1 MAKHNSISE
10 LQLAAMQ
17 ETLDACR
24 ILLADENLS
33 KTLFLS
39 NDKIVNTCR
48 YGYPAAILLFSFIDA
63 VGSLHDVGKY
73 KKSFRVLNTEIFDNQ
88 NLSIKAC
95 DNLYDKYRSGLSHN
109 LALPHNTFLIY
120 SAEVPQTFI
129 LPQNNQNE
137 IHQVNLYQ
145 LFNLCVNAFQKFREE
160 HTDIFSK
167 SKTLE
172 DILNKGVLLLNEPI
186 DCTTPSG
193 VVFVD
198 NKNS

>member
-33 KTLFLS
+33 NALFLS
-39 NDKIVNTCR
+39 NDKFVNTCR
-48 YGYPAAILLFSFIDA
+48 YGYPAALLLFSFIDA
-63 VGSLHDVGKY
+63 VGSLHDIGKY
-73 KKSFRVLNTEIFDNQ
+73 KKSFRVLNTDIFGSQ

-95 DNLYDKYRSGLSHN
+95 DNLYDKYRSELSHT
-109 LALPHNTFLIY
+109 LILPHNTFLIY
-120 SAEVPQTFI
+120 SSELPQAFI

-137 IHQVNLYQ
+137 IQQVNLYQ
-145 LFNLCVNAFQKFREE
+145 LYNLCVVAFQKFREK

-167 SKTLE
+167 SKALE
-172 DILNKGVLLLNEPI
+172 HILSKGLLLSSEPV
-186 DCTTPSG
+186 DCTNPSG
-193 VVFVD
+193 AVYVE
-198 NKNS
+198 NKNL